1 MQGES
6 KEIVSNSCLSAI
18 LFNYLINDLSGF
30 LWQSKTLPLIY
41 FLFF

>member
-18 LFNYLINDLSGF
+18 LFNYLINDLSG
-30 LWQSKTLPLIY
+30 KKIIY
-41 FLFF
+41 